1 MSNHKTVKWT
11 LHKILKI
18 AQNINMKKLLSIFLS
33 LTLFA
38 VGLGMIC
45 SPLSGEKVWA
55 ENSSPKMAIIIDDFG
70 GYDQSGVETMLKVDA
85 PLTCAVMPNLENSE
99 KNSQQILDSGKE
111 VILHMPMQAHVSL
124 PLSWYGPNYIC
135 TGDSKETVN
144 QKISKAL
151 ETVKGAKGFNI
162 HIGSGVCQD
171 TQTMRHIYDY
181 ASEHNLFFVDS
192 RTHINTQ
199 CAKVANEKH
208 ILYLGRDEFLEPGGN
223 KSYEGV
229 FRHIMAGAEMAK
241 TKGHAIIIGHV
252 GSHGGE
258 NTAKAISDAVKNVK
272 DMGIEIV
279 PMSELANSLKQANGQ
294 KQV

>member
-1 MSNHKTVKWT
+1 
-11 LHKILKI
+11 
-18 AQNINMKKLLSIFLS
+18 MKKLLSLILC
-33 LTLFA
+33 LTLLCL
-38 VGLGMIC
+38 GLGTVC

-55 ENSSPKMAIIIDDFG
+55 ETSSPKMAIIIDDFG
-70 GYDQSGVETMLKVDA
+70 GFDQSGVETMLKVDA
-85 PLTCAVMPNLENSE
+85 PLTCAVMPNLDNSE

-135 TGDSKETVN
+135 VGDSKETVN
-144 QKISKAL
+144 KKISKAL

-171 TQTMRHIYDY
+171 QQTLRNIYDF
-181 ASEHNLFFVDS
+181 ANEHNLFFVDS
-192 RTHINTQ
+192 RTHMNTQ
-199 CAKVANEKH
+199 CAKVANEKN

-229 FRHIMAGAEMAK
+229 FRHIMTGAEMAK
-241 TKGHAIIIGHV
+241 TKGYAIIIGHV

-258 NTAKAISDAVKNVK
+258 NTAKAISDAVKHVK
-272 DMGIEIV
+272 NMGIEIV
-279 PMSELANSLKQANGQ
+279 PMSELVSSLKQSKGQ
-294 KQV
+294 KHI